1 MRRILI
7 PTVFLVAV
15 LSLAGCSSSGGST
28 ADSSTAVGGSTA
40 SGPAAG
46 GTSLSQDAPAP
57 APGSKAATDLVQREV
72 VTTVA
77 VTIKAKNPVSAGDR
91 AAHIAEAAGGR
102 VDARTQTA
110 ATARHTATA
119 SLTLRVPATKVT
131 ATLDEL
137 KALGT
142 ESSIKMS
149 SDDVTTQGQDLDARI
164 KALSTS
170 VDRLLALE
178 ARSKNTTDLISLE
191 TAISDRQGQLDSLTS
206 QRRYLSDQVAMST
219 ISLRLIAPTALVA
232 RGAPSPGDAVTAG
245 FSGFWTFFAGVFL
258 VVSYLLPWIL
268 LAGVLAAAWI
278 LVVRWRHRRHATAL

>member
-7 PTVFLVAV
+7 PTLFLVAV

-28 ADSSTAVGGSTA
+28 ADSGTAV
-40 SGPAAG
+40 G

-57 APGSKAATDLVQREV
+57 APGSKAANDLVEREV

-142 ESSIKMS
+142 ESSITMS

-170 VDRLLALE
+170 VDRLLTLE

-219 ISLRLIAPTALVA
+219 ISLRVVAPTALVA
-232 RGAPSPGDAVTAG
+232 KGAPSPGDAVAAG
-245 FSGFWTFFAGVFL
+245 FSGFWAFFTGVFL

-268 LAGVLAAAWI
+268 LAGVLATGWI
-278 LVVRWRHRRHATAL
+278 LAIRWRRRRAVELKVSA

>member
-7 PTVFLVAV
+7 PTVMLVAA
-15 LSLAGCSSSGGST
+15 LALAGCSSSG
-28 ADSSTAVGGSTA
+28 SSTAHSGTA
-40 SGPAAG
+40 DG
-46 GTSLSQDAPAP
+46 GTSLSQTTPAP
-57 APGSKAATDLVQREV
+57 APGSNAATDLVQREV

-131 ATLDEL
+131 ATLDQL
-137 KALGT
+137 KALGV
-142 ESSIKMS
+142 ESSITMS

-170 VDRLLALE
+170 VDRLLVLE

-219 ISLRLIAPTALVA
+219 IALRVIAPTALVA

-245 FSGFWTFFAGVFL
+245 FSGFGAFFTAVFL
-258 VVSYLLPWIL
+258 AVSYLLPWIL
-268 LAGVLAAAWI
+268 LAGILAAGWI
-278 LVVRWRHRRHATAL
+278 FLVRRRRRRAAAN

>member
-28 ADSSTAVGGSTA
+28 ADSGTAV
-40 SGPAAG
+40 G

-57 APGSKAATDLVQREV
+57 APGSKAASDLVKREV

-110 ATARHTATA
+110 ATERHTATA

-142 ESSIKMS
+142 ESSIKMA

-219 ISLRLIAPTALVA
+219 ISLRVIAPTALVA
-232 RGAPSPGDAVTAG
+232 RGTPSPGDAVAAG
-245 FSGFWTFFAGVFL
+245 FSGFWAFFTGVFL

-268 LAGVLAAAWI
+268 LAGALAAAWI